1 MERVSEFETT
11 AYILNPL
18 IVLKLF
24 GSIFGFHPPHKVF
37 FIILIA
43 AFLLTFVVHKMNKK
57 TAV

>member
-18 IVLKLF
+18 IVLKMF
-24 GSIFGFHPPHKVF
+24 GSIFVFLPPHEVF

-43 AFLLTFVVHKMNKK
+43 AFLLTFVVQR
-57 TAV
+57 

>member
-1 MERVSEFETT
+1 MSELETT
-11 AYILNPL
+11 AYILIPI
-18 IVLKLF
+18 IVLKMF
-24 GSIFGFHPPHKVF
+24 ASIFEFYLPHEVF

>member
-18 IVLKLF
+18 IVLKMF
-24 GSIFGFHPPHKVF
+24 GSIFVFHPPHEVF

-43 AFLLTFVVHKMNKK
+43 AFLLTFVVQR
-57 TAV
+57 

>member
-1 MERVSEFETT
+1 MERVSELEMT
-11 AYILNPL
+11 AYILIPI
-18 IVLKLF
+18 IVLKMF
-24 GSIFGFHPPHKVF
+24 ASIFGFYLPHEVF